1 MKLITTDEQ
10 LRLLIPN
17 VLATVE
23 GEPTLIEKLYPYLES
38 AEQWVMDTFVPETIF
53 DEIAEADSSGP
64 NERFRYPL
72 EKLVACHAYMT
83 AIPSLD

>member
-23 GEPTLIEKLYPYLES
+23 GEPTLIEKLYPYLE
-38 AEQWVMDTFVPETIF
+38 T
-53 DEIAEADSSGP
+53 ADNGQ
-64 NERFRYPL
+64 
-72 EKLVACHAYMT
+72 
-83 AIPSLD
+83 